1 MSREEQGEDAADRAE
16 TSSDLVGNDAQT
28 MTSAML
34 KAMTHPLRRQLV
46 RALTKRMYARAADL
60 AQELNVPANS
70 VSFHLRVLANAGLI
84 AEAPE
89 KARDKRDR
97 VWTPMRGSLNVGSP
111 EYGAEDIEL
120 AGALMQTM
128 IEDHFDLVKR
138 SSNRW
143 RDYVAGQSTQ
153 DLHTTM
159 MHLNVPMDA
168 ATAKKFFETISRM
181 ATEAAET
188 FDVDSPNVHVW
199 EIDVL
204 GADDTV

>member
-97 VWTPMRGSLNVGSP
+97 VWTPMRGGLNVGSP

-181 ATEAAET
+181 ANEAAET

-204 GADDTV
+204 GADETV

>member
-1 MSREEQGEDAADRAE
+1 MSGEEQPGAGPDRPV
-16 TSSDLVGNDAQT
+16 TSDPAGSDAQT

-70 VSFHLRVLANAGLI
+70 VSFHLRVLADAGLI
-84 AEAPE
+84 MEAPE
-89 KARDKRDR
+89 KTNDKRDR
-97 VWTPMRGSLNVGSP
+97 VWTPTRGSLNVGSP
-111 EYGAEDIEL
+111 DYGAEDIEL
-120 AGALMQTM
+120 AGVLLQTM
-128 IEDHFDLVKR
+128 IEDHLDLVKR
-138 SSNRW
+138 SSARW
-143 RDYVAGQSTQ
+143 REDMVGH

-159 MHLNVPMDA
+159 MHLNVPMNA
-168 ATAKKFFETISRM
+168 EAAKKFFETISRM
-181 ATEAAET
+181 ASEAAET
-188 FDVDSPNVHVW
+188 FDADDPDVHMW

>member
-1 MSREEQGEDAADRAE
+1 MSREEQGEDAADGAE
-16 TSSDLVGNDAQT
+16 TSSNLVSNDAHT

-46 RALTKRMYARAADL
+46 RSLSKHIYARAADL

-84 AEAPE
+84 SEAPE

-120 AGALMQTM
+120 AGALVQTM